1 MATPSGHEISR
12 LLRAWSEGDETALE
26 RLAPLVEG
34 ELRRLAR
41 CYLAG
46 ERPGHL
52 LQTTALLDEVYVRL
66 LGWRPVQWQNRAHFL
81 GVAARMMRRV
91 LVDYARKRPHT
102 SRGEAR
108 IVPVDD
114 AFDVARER
122 GADLIALDDALSAL
136 GEIDARKA
144 RIVELRYFGG
154 LTVDETAEVVGV
166 APVTVMREWAKAKA
180 WLFHELS
187 RENGDAPAG
196 MDRS

>member
-91 LVDYARKRPHT
+91 LVDYARKRPQT

-114 AFDVARER
+114 ALDVARER
-122 GADLIALDDALSAL
+122 GADLIALDDALWAL